1 MQGWNWGSAL
11 ARPAAVRPRAV
22 AWVNSSRLVR
32 STRCAAARLADRMRL
47 RIKARWPAIRRT
59 LPRDLVLLLWAALLL
74 QHFGIGWVATDSVNT
89 NLVLIHKAVAP
100 KTGELAVFGYAGG
113 QIPNYYPDSF
123 WVQLRNA
130 LGMDA
135 SREGPRKGDGFVK
148 YLLGVPG
155 DRIEVKG
162 QDVVLHTPRG
172 SWSVGRCKAESRQGH
187 PLRCTASRVIPP
199 GFVYVWAPHA
209 DALDSRYEVMG
220 LVPASSIA
228 GKAVRL
234 W

>member
-100 KTGELAVFGYAGG
+100 KAGELAVFGYAGG
-113 QIPNYYPDSF
+113 QIPNY
-123 WVQLRNA
+123 
-130 LGMDA
+130 
-135 SREGPRKGDGFVK
+135 
-148 YLLGVPG
+148 
-155 DRIEVKG
+155 
-162 QDVVLHTPRG
+162 
-172 SWSVGRCKAESRQGH
+172 
-187 PLRCTASRVIPP
+187 
-199 GFVYVWAPHA
+199 
-209 DALDSRYEVMG
+209 
-220 LVPASSIA
+220 
-228 GKAVRL
+228 
-234 W
+234 